1 MVDLVAQRAV
11 SRGFK
16 EVLLL
21 GTKYTMEHGYYAQKL
36 SRAGLSV
43 HIPSSE
49 DRLTIQ
55 AMQRELSRGVVTS
68 QFRTSFQEIL
78 GKFQK
83 IDAVITACTELPL
96 VVTPEITSLPI
107 LDPMR
112 VQCEEAFKF
121 ALEA

>member
-1 MVDLVAQRAV
+1 
-11 SRGFK
+11 
-16 EVLLL
+16 
-21 GTKYTMEHGYYAQKL
+21 
-36 SRAGLSV
+36 
-43 HIPSSE
+43 
-49 DRLTIQ
+49 
-55 AMQRELSRGVVTS
+55 MQRELSRGVVTS
-68 QFRTSFQEIL
+68 LFRTSFQEIL